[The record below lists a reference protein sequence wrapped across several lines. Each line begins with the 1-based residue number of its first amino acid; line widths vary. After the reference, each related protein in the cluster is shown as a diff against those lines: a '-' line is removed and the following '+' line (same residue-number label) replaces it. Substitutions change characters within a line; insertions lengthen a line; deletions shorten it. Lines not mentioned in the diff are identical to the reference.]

1 MSREGAIHV
10 NREKKLN
17 KDQRERY
24 VVLAQKG
31 ESSAFEALY
40 DHFYDQIF
48 RYIAFKTS
56 DSLIAEDLTEDVFL
70 RMLETIRKFKPQGH
84 PFSSWLFR
92 IAHNRVIDNYRKR
105 GLDKNV
111 PLDTILPTVGESQ
124 STLDTYVETKLAM
137 REVNQ
142 AMENLTDL
150 QREVLNL
157 RFAGGLS
164 IKETAEAVNRNENSV
179 KALQHSAVKK
189 LRVLLEPNQMF
200 AEQLV

>member
-17 KDQRERY
+17 KDQIDRY

-70 RMLETIRKFKPQGH
+70 RMLESIRKFKPQGH

-92 IAHNRVIDNYRKR
+92 IAHNRVIDHYRKR
-105 GLDKNV
+105 GRDKNV
-111 PLDTILPTVGESQ
+111 PLDTILTTVGESQ

-142 AMENLTDL
+142 AMGNLTDL

-189 LRVLLEPNQMF
+189 LRVLLQPNQMF

>member
-17 KDQRERY
+17 KDQIDRY

-70 RMLETIRKFKPQGH
+70 RMLESIRKFKPQGH

-92 IAHNRVIDNYRKR
+92 IAHNRVIDHYRKR
-105 GLDKNV
+105 GRDKNV
-111 PLDTILPTVGESQ
+111 PLDTILTTVGESQ

>member
-17 KDQRERY
+17 KDQIDRY

-31 ESSAFEALY
+31 EASAFEALY

-70 RMLETIRKFKPQGH
+70 RMLESIRKFKPQGH

-92 IAHNRVIDNYRKR
+92 IAHNRVIDHYRKR
-105 GLDKNV
+105 GRDKNV
-111 PLDTILPTVGESQ
+111 PLDTILTTVGESQ

-189 LRVLLEPNQMF
+189 LRVLLQPNQMF

>member
-1 MSREGAIHV
+1 MSREGATNV
-10 NREKKLN
+10 NREQKLT
-17 KDQRERY
+17 KDQVDRY

-48 RYIAFKTS
+48 RYITFKTS
-56 DSLIAEDLTEDVFL
+56 DYLIAEDLTEDVFL
-70 RMLETIRKFKPQGH
+70 RMLESIRKFKPQGH
-84 PFSSWLFR
+84 PFSAWLFR
-92 IAHNRVIDNYRKR
+92 IAHNRVIDHYRKR
-105 GLDKNV
+105 GRDRNV
-111 PLDTILPTVGESQ
+111 PLDTILTTVGESE
-124 STLDTYVETKLAM
+124 STLDNYVETKLAM

-189 LRVLLEPNQMF
+189 LRGLLQPNQLF
-200 AEQLV
+200 SEQLA

>member
-1 MSREGAIHV
+1 LSTEGAKYV
-10 NREKKLN
+10 NREQKLT
-17 KDQRERY
+17 KDQIDRY

-70 RMLETIRKFKPQGH
+70 RMLESIRKFKPQGH

-92 IAHNRVIDNYRKR
+92 IAHNRVIDHYRKR
-105 GLDKNV
+105 GRDKNV
-111 PLDTILPTVGESQ
+111 PLDTILSTVGESQ

-189 LRVLLEPNQMF
+189 LRVLLQSNQIF
-200 AEQLV
+200 SEQLV

>member
-17 KDQRERY
+17 KDQIDRY

-70 RMLETIRKFKPQGH
+70 RMLESSRKFKPQGH

-92 IAHNRVIDNYRKR
+92 IAHNRVIDHYRKR
-105 GLDKNV
+105 GRDKNV
-111 PLDTILPTVGESQ
+111 PLDTILTTVGESQ

-150 QREVLNL
+150 QREGLNL

>member
-1 MSREGAIHV
+1 MYREQ
-10 NREKKLN
+10 KLT
-17 KDQRERY
+17 KDQIDRY

-48 RYIAFKTS
+48 RYIVFKTS
-56 DSLIAEDLTEDVFL
+56 DSSTAEDLTEDVFL
-70 RMLETIRKFKPQGH
+70 RMLESIKKFKPQGH

-92 IAHNRVIDNYRKR
+92 IAHNRVIDHYRKQGR
-105 GLDKNV
+105 DRNV
-111 PLDTILPTVGESQ
+111 PLDTILSTVGDSQ
-124 STLDTYVETKLAM
+124 TTLDNYVETKLAM

-142 AMENLTDL
+142 AMAQLTEL

-164 IKETAEAVNRNENSV
+164 IKETAETVKRNENSV

-189 LRVLLEPNQMF
+189 LRVLLQPNQLF
-200 AEQLV
+200 SEKLA

>member
-17 KDQRERY
+17 KDQIDRY

-70 RMLETIRKFKPQGH
+70 RMLESIRKFKPQGH
-84 PFSSWLFR
+84 PFSSWIFR
-92 IAHNRVIDNYRKR
+92 IAHNRVIDHYRKR
-105 GLDKNV
+105 GRDKNV
-111 PLDTILPTVGESQ
+111 PLDTILTTVGESQ

-164 IKETAEAVNRNENSV
+164 IKETAEALNRNENSV

>member
-17 KDQRERY
+17 KDQIDRY

-70 RMLETIRKFKPQGH
+70 RMLESIGKFKPQGH

-92 IAHNRVIDNYRKR
+92 IAHNRVIDHYRKR
-105 GLDKNV
+105 GRDKNV
-111 PLDTILPTVGESQ
+111 PLDTILTTVGESQ

>member
-1 MSREGAIHV
+1 MYREQ
-10 NREKKLN
+10 KLT
-17 KDQRERY
+17 KDQIDRY

-40 DHFYDQIF
+40 DHFFDQIF
-48 RYIAFKTS
+48 RYIVFKTS
-56 DSLIAEDLTEDVFL
+56 DSSTAEDLTEDVFL
-70 RMLETIRKFKPQGH
+70 RMLESIKKFKPQGH

-92 IAHNRVIDNYRKR
+92 IAHNRVIDHYRKQGR
-105 GLDKNV
+105 DRNV
-111 PLDTILPTVGESQ
+111 PLDTILSTVGDSQ
-124 STLDTYVETKLAM
+124 TTLDNYVETKLAM

-142 AMENLTDL
+142 AMAQLTEL

-164 IKETAEAVNRNENSV
+164 IKETAETVKRNENSV

-189 LRVLLEPNQMF
+189 LRVLLQPNQLF
-200 AEQLV
+200 SEKLA

>member
-1 MSREGAIHV
+1 V
-10 NREKKLN
+10 NREQKLT
-17 KDQRERY
+17 KDQIDRY

-48 RYIAFKTS
+48 RYIVFKTS
-56 DSLIAEDLTEDVFL
+56 DFTTAEDLTEDVFL
-70 RMLETIRKFKPQGH
+70 RMLESIRKFKPQGH

-92 IAHNRVIDNYRKR
+92 IAHNRVIDHYRKR
-105 GLDKNV
+105 GRDRNV
-111 PLDTILPTVGESQ
+111 PLDTILSTVGDSQ
-124 STLDTYVETKLAM
+124 TTLDNYVETKLAM

-142 AMENLTDL
+142 AMAQLTEL

-164 IKETAEAVNRNENSV
+164 IKETAETVKRNENSV

-189 LRVLLEPNQMF
+189 LRILLQPNQLF
-200 AEQLV
+200 SEELA

>member
-17 KDQRERY
+17 KDQIDRY

-70 RMLETIRKFKPQGH
+70 RMLESIRKFKPQGH

-92 IAHNRVIDNYRKR
+92 IAHNRVIDHYRKR
-105 GLDKNV
+105 GRDKNV
-111 PLDTILPTVGESQ
+111 PLDTILTTVGESQ

-142 AMENLTDL
+142 AMGNLTDL

>member
-1 MSREGAIHV
+1 MYREQ
-10 NREKKLN
+10 KLT
-17 KDQRERY
+17 KDQIDRY

-48 RYIAFKTS
+48 RYIVFKTS
-56 DSLIAEDLTEDVFL
+56 DSSTAEDLTEDVFL
-70 RMLETIRKFKPQGH
+70 RMLESIKKFKPQGH

-92 IAHNRVIDNYRKR
+92 IAHNRVIDHYRKQGR
-105 GLDKNV
+105 DRNI
-111 PLDTILPTVGESQ
+111 PLDTILSTVGDSQ
-124 STLDTYVETKLAM
+124 TTLDNYVETKLAM

-142 AMENLTDL
+142 AMAQLTEL

-164 IKETAEAVNRNENSV
+164 IKETAETVKRNENSV

-189 LRVLLEPNQMF
+189 LRVLLQPNQLF
-200 AEQLV
+200 SEKLA

>member
-17 KDQRERY
+17 KDQIDRY

-70 RMLETIRKFKPQGH
+70 RMLESIRKFKPQGH
-84 PFSSWLFR
+84 LFSSWLFR
-92 IAHNRVIDNYRKR
+92 IAHNRVIDHYRKR
-105 GLDKNV
+105 GRDKNV
-111 PLDTILPTVGESQ
+111 PLDTILTTVGESQ
-124 STLDTYVETKLAM
+124 STLDTYVENKLAM

-189 LRVLLEPNQMF
+189 LRVLLQPNQMF

>member
-17 KDQRERY
+17 KDQIDRY

-70 RMLETIRKFKPQGH
+70 RMLESIRKFKPQGH

-92 IAHNRVIDNYRKR
+92 IAHNRVIDHYRKR
-105 GLDKNV
+105 GRDKNV
-111 PLDTILPTVGESQ
+111 PLDTILTTVGESQ

-189 LRVLLEPNQMF
+189 LRVLLQPNQMF

>member
-17 KDQRERY
+17 KDQIDRY

-70 RMLETIRKFKPQGH
+70 RMLESIRKFKPQGH

-92 IAHNRVIDNYRKR
+92 IAHNRVIDHYRKR
-105 GLDKNV
+105 GRDKNV
-111 PLDTILPTVGESQ
+111 PLDTILTTVGESQ

-142 AMENLTDL
+142 AMGNLTDL

-189 LRVLLEPNQMF
+189 LRVLLQPNQIF

>member
-1 MSREGAIHV
+1 VYREQ
-10 NREKKLN
+10 KLT
-17 KDQRERY
+17 KDQIDRY

-48 RYIAFKTS
+48 RYIVFKTS
-56 DSLIAEDLTEDVFL
+56 DSSTAEDLTEDVFL
-70 RMLETIRKFKPQGH
+70 RMLESIKKFKPQGH

-92 IAHNRVIDNYRKR
+92 IAHNRVIDHYRKQGR
-105 GLDKNV
+105 DRNV
-111 PLDTILPTVGESQ
+111 PLDTILSTVGDSQ
-124 STLDTYVETKLAM
+124 TTLDNYVETKLAM

-142 AMENLTDL
+142 AMAQLTEL

-164 IKETAEAVNRNENSV
+164 IKETAETVKRNENSV

-189 LRVLLEPNQMF
+189 LRVLLQPNQLF
-200 AEQLV
+200 SEKLA

>member
-17 KDQRERY
+17 KDQIDRY

-31 ESSAFEALY
+31 ESYAFEALY

-70 RMLETIRKFKPQGH
+70 RMLESIRKFKPQGH

-92 IAHNRVIDNYRKR
+92 IAHNRVIDHYRKR
-105 GLDKNV
+105 GRDKNV
-111 PLDTILPTVGESQ
+111 PLDTILTTVGESQ

>member
-1 MSREGAIHV
+1 VYREQ
-10 NREKKLN
+10 KLT
-17 KDQRERY
+17 KDQIDRY

-48 RYIAFKTS
+48 RYIVFKTS
-56 DSLIAEDLTEDVFL
+56 DSSTAEDLTEDVFL
-70 RMLETIRKFKPQGH
+70 RMLESIKKFKPQGH

-92 IAHNRVIDNYRKR
+92 IAHNRVIDHYRKQGR
-105 GLDKNV
+105 DRNI
-111 PLDTILPTVGESQ
+111 PLDTILSTVGDSQ
-124 STLDTYVETKLAM
+124 TTLDNYVETKLAM

-142 AMENLTDL
+142 AMAQLTEL

-164 IKETAEAVNRNENSV
+164 IKETAETVKRNENSV

-189 LRVLLEPNQMF
+189 LRVLLQPNQLF
-200 AEQLV
+200 SEKLA

>member
-17 KDQRERY
+17 KDQIDRY

-70 RMLETIRKFKPQGH
+70 RMLESIRKFKPQGH

-92 IAHNRVIDNYRKR
+92 IAHNRVIDHYRKR
-105 GLDKNV
+105 GRDKNV
-111 PLDTILPTVGESQ
+111 PLDTILTTVGESQ

-189 LRVLLEPNQMF
+189 LRVLLQPNQIF

>member
-1 MSREGAIHV
+1 M

-17 KDQRERY
+17 KDQIDRY

-70 RMLETIRKFKPQGH
+70 RMLESIRKFKPQGH

-92 IAHNRVIDNYRKR
+92 IAHNRVIAHYRKR
-105 GLDKNV
+105 GRDKNV
-111 PLDTILPTVGESQ
+111 PLDTILTTVGESQ

-179 KALQHSAVKK
+179 KALQHSALKK

>member
-17 KDQRERY
+17 KDQIDRY

-70 RMLETIRKFKPQGH
+70 RMLESIRKFKPQGH

-92 IAHNRVIDNYRKR
+92 IAHNRVIDHYRKR
-105 GLDKNV
+105 GCDKNV
-111 PLDTILPTVGESQ
+111 PLDTILTTVGESQ

>member
-17 KDQRERY
+17 KDQIDRY

-56 DSLIAEDLTEDVFL
+56 DSLIAVDLTEDVFL
-70 RMLETIRKFKPQGH
+70 RMLESIRKFKPQGH

-92 IAHNRVIDNYRKR
+92 IAHNRVIDHYRKR
-105 GLDKNV
+105 GRDKNV
-111 PLDTILPTVGESQ
+111 PLDTILTTVGESQ

>member
-1 MSREGAIHV
+1 M
-10 NREKKLN
+10 NRQQTLTR
-17 KDQRERY
+17 DQVDRY

-31 ESSAFEALY
+31 ENNAFEALY

-56 DSLIAEDLTEDVFL
+56 DSHTAEDLTEDVFV
-70 RMLETIRKFKPQGH
+70 RMLESIQKFKPLGH

-92 IAHNRVIDNYRKR
+92 IAHNRVIDHYRKR
-105 GLDKNV
+105 SRDRNV
-111 PLDTILPTVGESQ
+111 PLEKIVATVADSG
-124 STLDTYVETKLAM
+124 STLDEYVETKLAM
-137 REVNQ
+137 HEVNQ
-142 AMENLTDL
+142 AMQNLTEL

-164 IKETAEAVNRNENSV
+164 IKETADAIDRNENSV

-189 LRVLLEPNQMF
+189 LRHLLQPNGNFSQ
-200 AEQLV
+200 QLA

>member
-1 MSREGAIHV
+1 MSREGTTNV
-10 NREKKLN
+10 NREQKLT
-17 KDQRERY
+17 KDQIDRY

-48 RYIAFKTS
+48 RYITFKTS
-56 DSLIAEDLTEDVFL
+56 DYLIAEDLTEDVFL
-70 RMLETIRKFKPQGH
+70 RMLESIRKFKPQGH
-84 PFSSWLFR
+84 PFSAWLFR
-92 IAHNRVIDNYRKR
+92 IAHNRVIDHYRKQGR
-105 GLDKNV
+105 DRNV
-111 PLDTILPTVGESQ
+111 PLDTILTTVGDSG
-124 STLDTYVETKLAM
+124 STLDNYVETKLAM

-189 LRVLLEPNQMF
+189 LRGLLQPNQLF
-200 AEQLV
+200 SEQLA

>member
-1 MSREGAIHV
+1 LSREGAIHV

-17 KDQRERY
+17 KDQIDRY

-70 RMLETIRKFKPQGH
+70 RMLESIRKFKPQGH

-92 IAHNRVIDNYRKR
+92 IAHNRVIDHYRKR
-105 GLDKNV
+105 GRDKNV
-111 PLDTILPTVGESQ
+111 PLDTILTTVGESQ

>member
-1 MSREGAIHV
+1 LSREGAIHV
-10 NREKKLN
+10 NREQKLT
-17 KDQRERY
+17 KDQVDRY

-70 RMLETIRKFKPQGH
+70 RMLESIRKFKPQGH

-92 IAHNRVIDNYRKR
+92 IAHNRVIDHYRKQGR
-105 GLDKNV
+105 NKNV
-111 PLDTILPTVGESQ
+111 PLDTILTTVGESQ

-142 AMENLTDL
+142 AMENLTEL

-189 LRVLLEPNQMF
+189 LRVLLQANQAF
-200 AEQLV
+200 SEQPV

>member
-1 MSREGAIHV
+1 M
-10 NREKKLN
+10 NREQKLT
-17 KDQRERY
+17 KDQIDRY

-48 RYIAFKTS
+48 RYIVFKTS
-56 DSLIAEDLTEDVFL
+56 DFTTAEDLTEDVFL
-70 RMLETIRKFKPQGH
+70 RMLESIRKFKPQGH

-92 IAHNRVIDNYRKR
+92 IAHNRVIDHYRKR
-105 GLDKNV
+105 GRDRNV
-111 PLDTILPTVGESQ
+111 PLDTILSTVGDSQ
-124 STLDTYVETKLAM
+124 TTLDNYVETKLAM

-142 AMENLTDL
+142 AMAQLTEL

-164 IKETAEAVNRNENSV
+164 IKETAETVKRNENSV

-189 LRVLLEPNQMF
+189 LRILLQPNQLF
-200 AEQLV
+200 SEELA

>member
-17 KDQRERY
+17 KDQIDRY

-70 RMLETIRKFKPQGH
+70 RMLESIRKFKPQCH

-92 IAHNRVIDNYRKR
+92 IAHNRVIDHYRKR
-105 GLDKNV
+105 GRDKNV
-111 PLDTILPTVGESQ
+111 PLDTILTTVGESQ

-137 REVNQ
+137 REVTQ

>member
-1 MSREGAIHV
+1 LSREGAIHV

-17 KDQRERY
+17 KDQIDRY

-70 RMLETIRKFKPQGH
+70 RMLESIRKFKPQGH

-92 IAHNRVIDNYRKR
+92 IAHNRVIDHYRKR
-105 GLDKNV
+105 GRDKNV
-111 PLDTILPTVGESQ
+111 PLDTILTTVGESQ

-142 AMENLTDL
+142 AMGNLTDL

>member
-17 KDQRERY
+17 KDQIDRY

-70 RMLETIRKFKPQGH
+70 RMLESIRKFMPQGH

-92 IAHNRVIDNYRKR
+92 IAHNRVIDHYRKR
-105 GLDKNV
+105 GRDKNV
-111 PLDTILPTVGESQ
+111 PLDTILTTVGESQ

>member
-17 KDQRERY
+17 KDQIDRY

-70 RMLETIRKFKPQGH
+70 RMLESIRKFKPQGH

-92 IAHNRVIDNYRKR
+92 IAHNRVIDHYRKR
-105 GLDKNV
+105 GRDKNV
-111 PLDTILPTVGESQ
+111 PLDTVLTTVGESQ

-189 LRVLLEPNQMF
+189 LRVLLQPNQMF